1 MQLRQGGTIY
11 DWGYINS
18 GINVELTA
26 NRGDLLLVVD
36 ETFETSLAPEIT
48 TLVQDLYTD
57 GWMVT
62 TIYVD
67 PTSTSIDVKDEIL
80 AQYETLPNL
89 KALYLLGNAPI
100 PYSGE
105 LYPDAHDNNIGAWP
119 ADVYYVDMDGTW
131 TDATVN
137 NTTASSPRN
146 QNVPGDGKFDQSRV
160 PSTLELQ
167 VSRVDFNDLP
177 AFAESEEDLLRNYLN
192 KAHEFK
198 TAEYVPTERGLVDQG
213 GFTGMEEG
221 FAQNGF
227 RNFTSFFGTENV
239 DQIYY
244 WSNLNGNDY
253 LWSYGC
259 GAGSYTS
266 AGGLDDGTSLTTAEV
281 ALGYNESTFTMLFG
295 SYFGDWD
302 VSNNLMRA
310 IIANGSTLTCS
321 WAGRPNW
328 HYHTM
333 ARGDNI
339 GASALMS
346 QDMNS
351 DYLSLTFGGGFVT
364 GEGVHVAQLGD
375 PSLRMYYI
383 IPPTDVEVI
392 NNVSDAELSWTV
404 SADGTIDGYN
414 IYRRP
419 ADGLWVKVNESIVA
433 GTSFV
438 DADLPGAG
446 EYYYLVKAV
455 KHKTNSSRTFYNESL
470 GAEGNTSFF
479 ASTSEQ
485 LNFEWTLYP
494 NPSTGMFTIQSDRLI
509 ESVEI
514 YSPDGQLVQQT
525 QPNTFV
531 EKIDLQDVIPGVY
544 FVKIQ
549 SNGLWRT
556 KRVVVK

>member
-146 QNVPGDGKFDQSRV
+146 HNVPGDGKFDQSRV

-392 NNVSDAELSWTV
+392 NNVSDAELSWTA

-531 EKIDLQDVIPGVY
+531 KKIDLQDVIPGVY

>member
-1 MQLRQGGTIY
+1 M
-11 DWGYINS
+11 
-18 GINVELTA
+18 
-26 NRGDLLLVVD
+26 
-36 ETFETSLAPEIT
+36 
-48 TLVQDLYTD
+48 
-57 GWMVT
+57 
-62 TIYVD
+62 
-67 PTSTSIDVKDEIL
+67 
-80 AQYETLPNL
+80 
-89 KALYLLGNAPI
+89 
-100 PYSGE
+100 
-105 LYPDAHDNNIGAWP
+105 
-119 ADVYYVDMDGTW
+119 
-131 TDATVN
+131 
-137 NTTASSPRN
+137 
-146 QNVPGDGKFDQSRV
+146 
-160 PSTLELQ
+160 
-167 VSRVDFNDLP
+167 
-177 AFAESEEDLLRNYLN
+177 N

-239 DQIYY
+239 DHIDY

-392 NNVSDAELSWTV
+392 NNVSDAELSWTA

-455 KHKTNSSRTFYNESL
+455 KHKTNSSGTFYNESL
-470 GAEGNTSFF
+470 CAEGNMSFF